1 MAEAIEM
8 VAEVLKTVTEVLD
21 ATVPLLLSNEK
32 VFEHGSE
39 KKIKRDSV

>member
-1 MAEAIEM
+1 VAEVLEM
-8 VAEVLKTVTEVLD
+8 VAEVLE